1 MPETGERPNRS
12 VRLIF
17 LAMCIAA
24 GVLAPAAALAHVKWF
39 TDPAAH
45 PLRVDVI
52 LSDRTLLWINSSA
65 VAVLVLAGIRR
76 LVGRRVGS
84 DSPLLRRMARGA
96 PTILAI
102 QAAIGLVAA
111 ATRPALSPTT
121 TSALKLNRR
130 PPFTTAAQRRIFTT

>member
-1 MPETGERPNRS
+1 MSDTRNHAKGTAGLAMQLVWHGTAEEYS
-12 VRLIF
+12 DFL

-24 GVLAPAAALAHVKWF
+24 GVLAPAAAFAHVKWF

-96 PTILAI
+96 PT
-102 QAAIGLVAA
+102 
-111 ATRPALSPTT
+111 
-121 TSALKLNRR
+121 
-130 PPFTTAAQRRIFTT
+130 